1 MDTILIIIIVA
12 LLLALWLLH
21 RHHKRVVIDHAPAG
35 LDTPQAVIDFLKGEN
50 AKYVAAEHNKADI
63 SVALRSHTAL
73 NGQEPYAV
81 IVTCSD
87 SRVPVEHIFHAG
99 IGEIFVIRTAG
110 NVVGDFELGS
120 IEYGAEHLHAKLV
133 LVLGH
138 IGCGAVD
145 AALHGHAHGHIAHI
159 VEEIACC
166 LPEGCD
172 ARTAELLNVEH
183 AISRIR
189 GSEVIQQL
197 EAAGRLMV
205 CGALYDIVSG
215 EVKFID

>member
-1 MDTILIIIIVA
+1 METVLIGVIV
-12 LLLALWLLH
+12 LLLAAMLLLH
-21 RHHKRVVIDHAPAG
+21 RHHKRVVIDHAPYG
-35 LDTPQAVIDFLKGEN
+35 LNTPQDVIDFLQAEN

-145 AALHGHAHGHIAHI
+145 AALHGHAHGNIAHI

-166 LPEGCD
+166 LPQNCD

-189 GSEVIQQL
+189 GSEITAQL
-197 EAAGRLMV
+197 EAEGRLAV
-205 CGALYDIVSG
+205 RGALYDIVSG
-215 EVKFID
+215 AVRFID